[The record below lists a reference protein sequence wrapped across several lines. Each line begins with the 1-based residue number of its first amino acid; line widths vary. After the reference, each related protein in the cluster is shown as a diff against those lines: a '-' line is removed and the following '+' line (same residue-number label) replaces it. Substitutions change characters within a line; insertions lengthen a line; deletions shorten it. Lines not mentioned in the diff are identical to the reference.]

1 VAQAKT
7 KAPVK
12 AAVKKAP
19 LPEWKSDEA
28 ERMMKRRTIN
38 FLAKHGN
45 SEVVA
50 DLQTLLLL
58 STKLTGY
65 RRPCQLIT
73 AYKPEPEEEPEEE
86 EAEEEEAEEEAEE
99 EEAEEEEEETE
110 ETEED

>member
-1 VAQAKT
+1 MAQAKT

-28 ERMMKRRTIN
+28 ERMMKRRTAN

-50 DLQTLLLL
+50 DLQTLLVL

-86 EAEEEEAEEEAEE
+86 EAEEAEAEEEEE
-99 EEAEEEEEETE
+99 TEEETEEAEEEEEE
-110 ETEED
+110 